1 MKQYEHKQKRYKTYI
16 FHTVSLNQYGLWGHV
31 SILCAIYN
39 TVSLANGLGA
49 KQAVVF
55 NQTRFQAGGSLKLNC
70 IMESTRDLVWVVLGA
85 VLLYRFQ
92 GSMYPA
98 NFP

>member
-1 MKQYEHKQKRYKTYI
+1 MKQYKRIQNRYTTHI
-16 FHTVSLNQYGLWGHV
+16 CHTISLNQYGWWGHV

-70 IMESTRDLVWVVLGA
+70 IMESTRDLVWAVLGA
-85 VLLYRFQ
+85 VL
-92 GSMYPA
+92 
-98 NFP
+98 